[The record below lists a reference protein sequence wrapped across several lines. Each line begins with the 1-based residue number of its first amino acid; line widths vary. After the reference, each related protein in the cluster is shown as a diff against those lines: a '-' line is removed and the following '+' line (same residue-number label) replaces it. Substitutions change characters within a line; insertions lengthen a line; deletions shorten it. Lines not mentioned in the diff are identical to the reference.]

1 MKVMVFDVD
10 LANCIGVD
18 EAIIVS
24 QIKYWMDRTEHVY
37 DERKWVYNTIES
49 WSEQFSFWSKDK
61 VFRLLKKLE
70 KDGIL
75 ITGNYNK
82 NKYDR
87 TKWYSIDEKLLA
99 FYK

>member
-61 VFRLLKKLE
+61 VFRL
-70 KDGIL
+70 
-75 ITGNYNK
+75 
-82 NKYDR
+82 
-87 TKWYSIDEKLLA
+87 
-99 FYK
+99 